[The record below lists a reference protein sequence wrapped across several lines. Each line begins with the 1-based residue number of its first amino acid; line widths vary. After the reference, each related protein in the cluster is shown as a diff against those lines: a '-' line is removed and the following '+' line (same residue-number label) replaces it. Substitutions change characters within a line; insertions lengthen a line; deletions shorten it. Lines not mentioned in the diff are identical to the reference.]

1 MDEESISDANNVTA
15 DIFSHTSNTQ
25 RDNANAILKSENQD
39 KLEKLAEML
48 LDLTINNAEYYAS
61 NSDTASDAQ
70 GDLTR
75 DTNTVTYTR
84 NGKEKVTNTSN
95 GNFEQNLLIK
105 RTLPVVIP
113 TMNPRIK
120 DRIAPTGRDS
130 QTLLTSVTKEVVAD
144 AGLGGAWVNRTQGS
158 MEAPR

>member
-1 MDEESISDANNVTA
+1 
-15 DIFSHTSNTQ
+15 
-25 RDNANAILKSENQD
+25 
-39 KLEKLAEML
+39 ML